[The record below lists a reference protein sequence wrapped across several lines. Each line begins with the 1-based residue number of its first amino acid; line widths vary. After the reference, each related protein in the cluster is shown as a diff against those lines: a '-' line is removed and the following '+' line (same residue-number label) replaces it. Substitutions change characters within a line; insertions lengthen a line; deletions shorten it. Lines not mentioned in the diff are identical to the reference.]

1 MEKRGKTSVGEAA
14 MSDKPTEKGD
24 TAEPDT
30 SSTDRLVIS
39 ARDLPHAPIVFFEWA
54 PASGFANGIISAT
67 LGANCNTQVRPN
79 GEVMSEPL
87 VVAHLRCS
95 VQAALNLRRAI
106 DNALLIAE
114 GRRVPKGKTN

>member
-1 MEKRGKTSVGEAA
+1 MEKRGRTSVGEAA

-24 TAEPDT
+24 TA
-30 SSTDRLVIS
+30 DRLVVS

-79 GEVMSEPL
+79 GEVVSEPL

-106 DNALLIAE
+106 DNALSIAE
-114 GRRVPKGKTN
+114 GRRLPKGKTN